1 MTYPE
6 TLDYLFTRLPMYQRQ
21 GDVAMKKDLTNIR
34 LLLEELGQPERGLRF
49 VHVGGTNGK
58 GTVSHLIAAA
68 LQTHGNQVGLYTS
81 PHYKDFR
88 ERIKIN
94 GVFIPQDAVVNF
106 VERIRPAIERI
117 EPSFFEITV
126 AMALDYFAGAQVQ
139 WVVLEVGL
147 GGRLDSTNVVDP
159 VLSVI
164 TNIGYDHM
172 QFLGDTLPEI
182 AGEKAGIIKPG
193 RPVVIGLT
201 QAETEGVFRK
211 KAGEVGAP
219 IIFADQTYSVR
230 ANYWRDD
237 DYTTPYLFSSESIP
251 PLTFPIRSSL
261 MGPYVTENMRTALA
275 ALLRLQADGHLALED
290 DKLKDAWGNVSKH
303 TYYIGRWQVL
313 KDNPLTIADSGHNAE
328 GLAPVI
334 AQLNEFNAYRKGHQH
349 LVLGVVAD
357 KDLTRVLPLF
367 PTNAS
372 YYFVKA
378 DIPRG
383 LPADSLKEAAAQHKL
398 FGMAYSSVTD
408 GYTAAAAAARK
419 HDIIF
424 VGGSI
429 FTVAEVL

>member
-1 MTYPE
+1 MTYAA

-21 GDVAMKKDLTNIR
+21 GEAAMKKDLTNIR
-34 LLLEELGQPERGLRF
+34 LLLNELGNPERHPRI
-49 VHVGGTNGK
+49 VHVAGTNGK

-68 LQTHGNQVGLYTS
+68 LQTHGNRVGLYTS

-88 ERIKIN
+88 ERIKVN
-94 GVFIPQDAVVNF
+94 GQFISEQAVVDF
-106 VERIRPAIERI
+106 VGEYRALIERV

-126 AMALDYFAGAQVQ
+126 ALALHHFARTQVQ
-139 WVVLEVGL
+139 WIILEVGL

-159 VLSVI
+159 LLSVI
-164 TNIGYDHM
+164 TNIGYDHT
-172 QFLGDTLPEI
+172 QFLGDTLELI

-211 KAGEVGAP
+211 KATEVGAP
-219 IIFADQTYSVR
+219 IIFADRTYNVR
-230 ANYWRDD
+230 ANYWRND
-237 DYTTPYLFSSESIP
+237 DYTSPHLFSSEYIP

-261 MGPYVTENMRTALA
+261 MGPYVAENMRTALA
-275 ALLRLQADGHLALED
+275 ALLRLQSDGHLT
-290 DKLKDAWGNVSKH
+290 LKDEELHDAWGNVSKH

-313 KDNPLTIADSGHNAE
+313 KDNPLTIADSAHNAE

-334 AQLNEFNAYRKGHQH
+334 AQLNTFNAYRRGHQH
-349 LVLGVVAD
+349 VVLGVVAD
-357 KDLTRVLPLF
+357 KDLARVLPLF

-383 LPADSLKEAAAQHKL
+383 LPAEAL
-398 FGMAYSSVTD
+398 R
-408 GYTAAAAAARK
+408 AAAAEYKLLGTAYGSVTEGYAAAIVAARK
-419 HDIIF
+419 HDIVF

-429 FTVAEVL
+429 FSVAEVL